1 MNLDSLNIIT
11 PQEQQTLLAS
21 PDQTQSVT
29 IDPQAQLFL
38 ADADG
43 FAPEQTEFVRADDD
57 LWLTEEGQTAFV
69 VDDYFAQDNPAPL
82 HGVGHDGQH
91 YEYRLNKDNV
101 TTDTPVTA
109 KSVATPTQPPS
120 DWVLPGLVAL
130 GLLSFAGFSR
140 GGSDHESSS
149 ETLGNTT
156 SDKTLPNN
164 AGAVTIA
171 GTPEVGAV
179 LSASVKDADGLPATV
194 AYQWLADGKPISG
207 ATNSTFAL
215 THSEAGKAV
224 SVKVNYADDAGFQ
237 EALTSAPTP
246 AITDN
251 TPLSNNTGVVTIAGT
266 PEVGALLS
274 ASVKDADGL
283 PATVA
288 YQWLAD
294 GKPITGATNNTFT
307 LTRDEAGK
315 AVSVKINYTDSA
327 GFQEALTSEITA
339 EVIDQSG
346 TGIYVPK
353 PLTDL
358 VIDVTDAGYD
368 AKGDGTTNDTTA
380 IQKAIDAVADAGGG
394 VVWIPKGRYMID
406 TEARLKMRSNVTV
419 QMTDDTVLEAI
430 PNGAGSYSIF
440 RFYNVEN
447 AHLLGGTLV
456 GDRDSHLGTSGEWG
470 TGVNISS
477 SSNIRVENIVTKD
490 FWGDGFYIGENGSLD
505 KSENIVLYNVVGDN
519 NRRQGLTIVNGDNIK
534 IIDSTFQ
541 NTHGTAPAAGI
552 CIEPNDNNLVSNVEI
567 LNCKTINND
576 GDGIGLYERVNAI
589 NNEIENVRVDGNEI
603 IGNSGGIIV
612 SGSVTDSTITNNF
625 INTMETDSSEPGIRL
640 YYDSINNTVTD
651 NTVLYHGEH
660 KAVRIDNQDLTINTV
675 LRNVIAGNDED
686 NHLTGSVGSDI
697 LIGGKGADIFLFQG
711 NLSDK
716 NIDKITDFSS
726 GQGDKIALSEAI
738 FGKLEGDWFA
748 AQGEQINTETRIIQ
762 QGDNL
767 YYDADGSGSAYSLV
781 QFATIDETVL
791 KEYNFITIN
800 PL

>member
-194 AYQWLADGKPISG
+194 AYQWLADGKPI
-207 ATNSTFAL
+207 
-215 THSEAGKAV
+215 
-224 SVKVNYADDAGFQ
+224 
-237 EALTSAPTP
+237 
-246 AITDN
+246 
-251 TPLSNNTGVVTIAGT
+251 
-266 PEVGALLS
+266 
-274 ASVKDADGL
+274 
-283 PATVA
+283 
-288 YQWLAD
+288 
-294 GKPITGATNNTFT
+294 TGATNNTFT
-307 LTRDEAGK
+307 LTRDETGK
-315 AVSVKINYTDSA
+315 SVSVKINYTDNA